1 MVQKEVMKKTKTY
14 GLIALLLAIVLVAM
28 IYAYG
33 NKGISPA
40 VQQQSRKLNQTLG
53 TQTSLKTF
61 ASYDELKNYLN
72 QSSSSNLDSR
82 YMYTGTFNGMATC
95 SSASTLR
102 RHLQLHKALQMI
114 IQQLTSKLQASM
126 KQTP

>member
-33 NKGISPA
+33 NTGISPA
-40 VQQQSRKLNQTLG
+40 APRQPGSSQATQTLGTQTLG

-61 ASYDELKNYLN
+61 TSYDELKNYLN
-72 QSSSSNLDSR
+72 QSSSSNL
-82 YMYTGTFNGMATC
+82 Y
-95 SSASTLR
+95 SSP
-102 RHLQLHKALQMI
+102 QI
-114 IQQLTSKLQASM
+114 IL
-126 KQTP
+126 